1 MKIYLTAGHNVVNG
15 RGTGAFGVAHPKYPN
30 GFDEAAEAI
39 VLRDLVTTELRLKGL
54 NVVNDSND
62 TALNGVLT
70 WLRNT
75 AGNGDLCIEI
85 HFNALPGSA
94 TGVECVVANDHSMR
108 EGELARALC
117 RAVNEATGVRIRN
130 RAPGRGGVIFESE
143 TARGRI
149 GYLHSPAVAYN
160 ALLEVC
166 FCTSKQDVDKYFA
179 NRNQLA
185 KTLAAH
191 IIWWL

>member
-15 RGTGAFGVAHPKYPN
+15 RGTGAYGIAHPKYPN

-39 VLRDLVTTELRLKGL
+39 VLRDLVTAELRLKGL
-54 NVVNDSND
+54 TVINDKND
-62 TALNGVLT
+62 TPLRGVLT
-70 WLRNT
+70 WLRNV
-75 AGNGDLCIEI
+75 AGERDVCIEI
-85 HFNALPGSA
+85 HFNAGPGSA
-94 TGVECVVANDHSMR
+94 TGVECVVADKHTAR
-108 EGELARALC
+108 ESELARALC

-130 RAPGRGGVIFESE
+130 RKPDRGGVLLESE
-143 TARGRI
+143 TPRGRI

-166 FCTSKQDVDKYFA
+166 FCTSKHDVEKYFA